1 MNFNTDLNQILA
13 NIGMSEREFMNLPN
27 DVQSDII
34 QNSLQSQL
42 QNGDGNLNLL
52 IDRFGANEGQEAPN
66 VSPVMHPHPELA
78 I

>member
-13 NIGMSEREFMNLPN
+13 SIGMSEREFMNLPN

-52 IDRFGANEGQEAPN
+52 IDRFGANEG
-66 VSPVMHPHPELA
+66 V
-78 I
+78 

>member
-1 MNFNTDLNQILA
+1 
-13 NIGMSEREFMNLPN
+13 MNLPN

-52 IDRFGANEGQEAPN
+52 IDRFGGNEG
-66 VSPVMHPHPELA
+66 V
-78 I
+78 